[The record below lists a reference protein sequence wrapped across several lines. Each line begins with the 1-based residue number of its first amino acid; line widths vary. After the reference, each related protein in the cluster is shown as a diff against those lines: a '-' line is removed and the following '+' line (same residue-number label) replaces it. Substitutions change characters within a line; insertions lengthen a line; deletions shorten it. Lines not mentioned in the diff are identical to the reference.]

1 MKDLTIKF
9 LKNSYV
15 IIIIIFVIWM
25 IFFDSNSILVQNELN
40 NDINDLNNQKEY
52 YKNEIERD
60 NIELN
65 QIKTD
70 SGLEK
75 YAREKL
81 FMKRDNEEIFI
92 IEVPYNEEKIDS
104 YVKIKIRT
112 ENENNSKNKVKGDT
126 VVFYTGGNI
135 TIIVKNMEK
144 CNLIY
149 EWIDKLITKNYNTI
163 LMDTDTEEE

>member
-1 MKDLTIKF
+1 MKDLILKF

-25 IFFDSNSILVQNELN
+25 IFFDSNSILVHNELN

-52 YKNEIERD
+52 YKNEIGRD

-81 FMKRDNEEIFI
+81 CMKRENEEIFI
-92 IEVPYNEEKIDS
+92 IEYDTI
-104 YVKIKIRT
+104 
-112 ENENNSKNKVKGDT
+112 SK
-126 VVFYTGGNI
+126 
-135 TIIVKNMEK
+135 
-144 CNLIY
+144 
-149 EWIDKLITKNYNTI
+149 
-163 LMDTDTEEE
+163 

>member
-1 MKDLTIKF
+1 MKDLTLKF

-25 IFFDSNSILVQNELN
+25 IFFDSNSILVHNELN

-81 FMKRDNEEIFI
+81 FMKRENEEIFI
-92 IEVPYNEEKIDS
+92 IEYDTI
-104 YVKIKIRT
+104 
-112 ENENNSKNKVKGDT
+112 SK
-126 VVFYTGGNI
+126 
-135 TIIVKNMEK
+135 
-144 CNLIY
+144 
-149 EWIDKLITKNYNTI
+149 
-163 LMDTDTEEE
+163 

>member
-1 MKDLTIKF
+1 MKNLTIKF

-25 IFFDSNSILVQNELN
+25 IFFDSNSILVHNELN
-40 NDINDLNNQKEY
+40 NNINDLNNQKEY

-92 IEVPYNEEKIDS
+92 IEYDTI
-104 YVKIKIRT
+104 
-112 ENENNSKNKVKGDT
+112 SK
-126 VVFYTGGNI
+126 
-135 TIIVKNMEK
+135 
-144 CNLIY
+144 
-149 EWIDKLITKNYNTI
+149 
-163 LMDTDTEEE
+163 

>member
-1 MKDLTIKF
+1 MKNLTIKF

-25 IFFDSNSILVQNELN
+25 IFFDSNSILVHNELN

-92 IEVPYNEEKIDS
+92 IEYDTI
-104 YVKIKIRT
+104 
-112 ENENNSKNKVKGDT
+112 SK
-126 VVFYTGGNI
+126 
-135 TIIVKNMEK
+135 
-144 CNLIY
+144 
-149 EWIDKLITKNYNTI
+149 
-163 LMDTDTEEE
+163 

>member
-9 LKNSYV
+9 LKNSYA
-15 IIIIIFVIWM
+15 IIIIIFVVWM
-25 IFFDSNSILVQNELN
+25 IFFDSNSILVHNELN

-52 YKNEIERD
+52 YKNEIARD

-92 IEVPYNEEKIDS
+92 IEY
-104 YVKIKIRT
+104 
-112 ENENNSKNKVKGDT
+112 DT
-126 VVFYTGGNI
+126 I
-135 TIIVKNMEK
+135 SE
-144 CNLIY
+144 
-149 EWIDKLITKNYNTI
+149 
-163 LMDTDTEEE
+163 

>member
-1 MKDLTIKF
+1 MKDLTLKF

-25 IFFDSNSILVQNELN
+25 IFFDSNSILVHNELN
-40 NDINDLNNQKEY
+40 NDINDLNYQKEY

-81 FMKRDNEEIFI
+81 FMKRENEEIFL
-92 IEVPYNEEKIDS
+92 IEYDTI
-104 YVKIKIRT
+104 
-112 ENENNSKNKVKGDT
+112 SK
-126 VVFYTGGNI
+126 
-135 TIIVKNMEK
+135 
-144 CNLIY
+144 
-149 EWIDKLITKNYNTI
+149 
-163 LMDTDTEEE
+163 

>member
-1 MKDLTIKF
+1 MKDLTLKF

-25 IFFDSNSILVQNELN
+25 IFFDSNSILVHNELN

-60 NIELN
+60 NIGLN

-81 FMKRDNEEIFI
+81 FMKRENEEIFI
-92 IEVPYNEEKIDS
+92 IEYDTI
-104 YVKIKIRT
+104 
-112 ENENNSKNKVKGDT
+112 SK
-126 VVFYTGGNI
+126 
-135 TIIVKNMEK
+135 
-144 CNLIY
+144 
-149 EWIDKLITKNYNTI
+149 
-163 LMDTDTEEE
+163 

>member
-1 MKDLTIKF
+1 MKDLTLKF

-25 IFFDSNSILVQNELN
+25 IFFDSNSILVHNDLN

-81 FMKRDNEEIFI
+81 FMKRENEEIFI
-92 IEVPYNEEKIDS
+92 IEYDTI
-104 YVKIKIRT
+104 
-112 ENENNSKNKVKGDT
+112 SK
-126 VVFYTGGNI
+126 
-135 TIIVKNMEK
+135 
-144 CNLIY
+144 
-149 EWIDKLITKNYNTI
+149 
-163 LMDTDTEEE
+163 

>member
-1 MKDLTIKF
+1 MKNLSIKF

-15 IIIIIFVIWM
+15 IIIIIFIIWM
-25 IFFDSNSILVQNELN
+25 IFFDSNSILVHNELN
-40 NDINDLNNQKEY
+40 NDINDLNDQKEY
-52 YKNEIERD
+52 YNNEIEKD

-92 IEVPYNEEKIDS
+92 IEYDTI
-104 YVKIKIRT
+104 
-112 ENENNSKNKVKGDT
+112 SK
-126 VVFYTGGNI
+126 
-135 TIIVKNMEK
+135 
-144 CNLIY
+144 
-149 EWIDKLITKNYNTI
+149 
-163 LMDTDTEEE
+163 

>member
-1 MKDLTIKF
+1 MKDFTIKF

-25 IFFDSNSILVQNELN
+25 IFFDSNSILVHNELN

-92 IEVPYNEEKIDS
+92 IEYDTI
-104 YVKIKIRT
+104 
-112 ENENNSKNKVKGDT
+112 SK
-126 VVFYTGGNI
+126 
-135 TIIVKNMEK
+135 
-144 CNLIY
+144 
-149 EWIDKLITKNYNTI
+149 
-163 LMDTDTEEE
+163 